1 MQQMLPNDVNATPS
15 VRLTRGQRLL
25 IAVAPI
31 IVRLLYGTWRI
42 RVVNSEGWRTLRV
55 RKAPVLFT
63 LWHGQMLPL
72 LVQHRRE
79 GVSVLISEH
88 RDGEL
93 IAKIAQRF
101 GFRAIRG
108 STSRGALRALAAIAR
123 VIEDGGDVA
132 ITPDGPRGPAYSFA
146 PGALIAAQRTAAP
159 IVGVGV
165 HASRAWRLKS
175 WDAFMIPQPFA
186 RVAIV
191 YTDPVFVKTEDARS
205 AAQQGD
211 RFLSLMND
219 AAARAQLAWQQ

>member
-123 VIEDGGDVA
+123 
-132 ITPDGPRGPAYSFA
+132 
-146 PGALIAAQRTAAP
+146 
-159 IVGVGV
+159 
-165 HASRAWRLKS
+165 
-175 WDAFMIPQPFA
+175 
-186 RVAIV
+186 
-191 YTDPVFVKTEDARS
+191 
-205 AAQQGD
+205 
-211 RFLSLMND
+211 
-219 AAARAQLAWQQ
+219 